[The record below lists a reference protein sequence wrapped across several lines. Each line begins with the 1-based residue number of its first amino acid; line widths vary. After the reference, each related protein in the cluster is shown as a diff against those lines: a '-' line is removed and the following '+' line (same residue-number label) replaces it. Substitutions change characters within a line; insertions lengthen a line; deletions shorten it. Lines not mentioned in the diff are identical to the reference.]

1 MEGGGGCPEEGEMG
15 WSRMTHV
22 VSGLIFLAAASAAAL
37 ARLFSPLI
45 GKCHNLFH
53 FYV

>member
-1 MEGGGGCPEEGEMG
+1 MG

-22 VSGLIFLAAASAAAL
+22 VSGLIFLAAGAAAASTAL